1 MIRQRLKEH
10 RSSTNIGRN
19 YRGYKGRLY
28 YQEFF
33 RICTAASIQIQSV
46 YRMMVGRKRFNQIK
60 KERTDAAL
68 AIQPIV
74 RGWFGRQ
81 FVAWKR
87 ANDNLGTTMNKVVRG
102 YLARCKFKRMLA
114 AHFHKTVV
122 IPAVVV
128 IQCMVRCSVAR
139 ILLKQYKHEKWILEV
154 AIPSSTLIIK
164 RVRGMLVREKIR
176 IKKLKLK
183 NSILISKTWRG
194 KKERMEY
201 VHIKLRA
208 LKLIKVVV
216 VQRNVRKMIAQILT
230 QQRREKRYHLRV
242 RLPAVIKVQN
252 RFRTHMSKKKIFEV
266 RKTRHACLKIQ
277 CFYRGVVGRRI
288 MLVEWDKMRRQYKDR
303 LATRLQSEFR
313 AYKARCKFYLMK
325 QVWVAQRIA
334 AATIIQAGWK
344 GHVAV
349 QRVYV
354 KTLRRKAERVW
365 TDLAWCEDEK
375 NAIVEDM
382 DDVGEEKIAVT
393 KTKKYHFKKVEALK
407 DLRWEMK
414 RRLAEVEVELD
425 EMTEEDIEHGWGE
438 AFENEYAQLVEQLP
452 MSEEDLRVHQWHVDE
467 ETEKLFDFDMEWD
480 ELEIDQDELCMREID
495 NLENIRRLEIDRCE
509 YRRDKDMETRIRT
522 QKNRWKIKSNRV
534 KRMGRQSSSDQGKA
548 EEVAMPYDEAQTI
561 MTQKRTRFK
570 KNHAK
575 RRTKRTDA
583 ILADQKIAVL
593 KNGEGNV
600 KIREAYDEVVK
611 GVSSLLGEFSMDMR
625 IKKTDIRSDPSS
637 FCSDCG
643 KIFCVCK
650 SKGEGN
656 DGVAEEDVWEESSDD
671 GW

>member
-1 MIRQRLKEH
+1 
-10 RSSTNIGRN
+10 
-19 YRGYKGRLY
+19 
-28 YQEFF
+28 
-33 RICTAASIQIQSV
+33 
-46 YRMMVGRKRFNQIK
+46 
-60 KERTDAAL
+60 
-68 AIQPIV
+68 
-74 RGWFGRQ
+74 
-81 FVAWKR
+81 
-87 ANDNLGTTMNKVVRG
+87 
-102 YLARCKFKRMLA
+102 
-114 AHFHKTVV
+114 
-122 IPAVVV
+122 
-128 IQCMVRCSVAR
+128 
-139 ILLKQYKHEKWILEV
+139 
-154 AIPSSTLIIK
+154 
-164 RVRGMLVREKIR
+164 
-176 IKKLKLK
+176 
-183 NSILISKTWRG
+183 
-194 KKERMEY
+194 
-201 VHIKLRA
+201 
-208 LKLIKVVV
+208 
-216 VQRNVRKMIAQILT
+216 
-230 QQRREKRYHLRV
+230 
-242 RLPAVIKVQN
+242 
-252 RFRTHMSKKKIFEV
+252 
-266 RKTRHACLKIQ
+266 
-277 CFYRGVVGRRI
+277 
-288 MLVEWDKMRRQYKDR
+288 MRRQYKDR

-349 QRVYV
+349 QRVYM